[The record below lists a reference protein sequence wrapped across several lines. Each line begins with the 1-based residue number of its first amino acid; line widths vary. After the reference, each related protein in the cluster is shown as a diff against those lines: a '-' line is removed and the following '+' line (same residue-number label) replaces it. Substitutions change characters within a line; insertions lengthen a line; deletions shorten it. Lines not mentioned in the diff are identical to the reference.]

1 MFTRSCQLDINIT
14 NFRLWPWVHQGT
26 EAKGVNIRVL
36 RKEDIDQKALEL
48 AQQVC

>member
-1 MFTRSCQLDINIT
+1 M
-14 NFRLWPWVHQGT
+14 WPWVHQGT
-26 EAKGVNIRVL
+26 EAKGVNIRDYVVKMVKGPRGNIRVL